1 MAAEPTDAGRPLEG
15 ALWML
20 ATGLCFVAVT
30 GIVRHLGTDLP
41 AAQSAF
47 VRFGWGVLFLLPSL
61 LGLLRRGVPAGTLR
75 LFGWRGVA
83 HTAAVVLWFHA
94 MARIPV
100 AEVTAIGYLN
110 PVLVTLGAALFFGE
124 RLALR
129 RVLAVGV
136 ALLGALIVI
145 RPGLREVTDGHLAQL
160 GAACFFAA
168 SYLFAKRLSLVV
180 PAGTVVAMMSLTVT
194 LGLLPMAVWVWVP
207 MTAAQMG
214 WLGLV
219 AGFATAAHYAMTR
232 AFRAA
237 PLAVTQ
243 PVTFLQ
249 LVWATALGA
258 LVFGEG
264 VDVFVILGGAVII
277 GAISVATWREAAAQR
292 RASASLPPAVAAPA
306 APAGAPSSAP
316 PRPMDWP

>member
-1 MAAEPTDAGRPLEG
+1 MAAEQTDLGRPIEG

-20 ATGLCFVAVT
+20 ATGLCFVGVT
-30 GIVRHLGTDLP
+30 GIVRYLGTDLP

-47 VRFGWGVLFLLPSL
+47 VRFGWGVVFLLPSL
-61 LGLLRRGVPAGTLR
+61 WLVMRQGVPEGTLA
-75 LFGWRGVA
+75 LFGWRGVV
-83 HTAAVVLWFHA
+83 HTAAVILWFHA

-124 RLALR
+124 ALALR
-129 RVLAVGV
+129 RILAVVV
-136 ALLGALIVI
+136 ALAGALIVI
-145 RPGLREVTDGHLAQL
+145 RPGLREVSDGHLAQL

-168 SYLFAKRLSLVV
+168 SYLFAKRLSQLA

-194 LGLLPMAVWVWVP
+194 LGLLPLAIWVWVP
-207 MTAAQMG
+207 MTWAQWG

-219 AGFATAAHYAMTR
+219 AGFATVAHYCMTR

-249 LVWATALGA
+249 LVWATLLGA

-264 VDVFVILGGAVII
+264 VDVYVLIGGAVII
-277 GAISVATWREAAAQR
+277 GAISYITWREAQVKR
-292 RASASLPPAVAAPA
+292 RKVTPAEAETTL
-306 APAGAPSSAP
+306 
-316 PRPMDWP
+316 